1 MKKKVPSPESGIDAA
16 LVSKTHQ
23 LWIDE
28 LETVEKENS
37 RIITTIITNTISSFV
52 EVKATFSTNEFS
64 AEKPIVVNVHIRY
77 TSDSFDSLDVLFQT
91 SFGCFSYTGP
101 VKIQF
106 SGISVALNNAS
117 YLPYCHVKDVNQL
130 SFNPGQNRHFSF
142 TFPVQSEDIGA
153 ELQVR

>member
-52 EVKATFSTNEFS
+52 EVKATFSAKEFS
-64 AEKPIVVNVHIRY
+64 AEKPIAVDVRIR
-77 TSDSFDSLDVLFQT
+77 
-91 SFGCFSYTGP
+91 
-101 VKIQF
+101 
-106 SGISVALNNAS
+106 
-117 YLPYCHVKDVNQL
+117 
-130 SFNPGQNRHFSF
+130 
-142 TFPVQSEDIGA
+142 
-153 ELQVR
+153 